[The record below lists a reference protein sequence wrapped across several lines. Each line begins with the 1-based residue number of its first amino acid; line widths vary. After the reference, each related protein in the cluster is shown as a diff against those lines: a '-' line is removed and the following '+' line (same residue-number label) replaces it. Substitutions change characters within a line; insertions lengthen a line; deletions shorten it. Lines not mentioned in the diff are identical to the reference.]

1 MLYWDHN
8 AGAPLLEEI
17 ASHLSTAF
25 AEAAGNP
32 SSVHQAG
39 RAARRH
45 LDQARE
51 RVAKVLGCTPREI
64 VFTGSGSEAA
74 ALAVLGAYRARKDKS
89 KRRVVTTAIEHPCV
103 LGAVTLLEEE
113 GAEVIRVAPGS
124 DGAVPAQAL
133 TEALTEQTALCSV
146 QWVNN
151 ETGVIQ
157 PAGELARVCA
167 QRKIVFHSDA
177 VQAFGRLP
185 ASLRE
190 VPADLL
196 SLSAHKLGGPAGVG
210 VLFGRRGVNVAGL
223 TPGHQ
228 ENGRRGGTQ
237 AVAMAEAMAM
247 ALEHSVAS
255 QEPASAQVSAL
266 RDRFEREVL
275 AAVPGTIVNG
285 TAARVAST
293 CNLQFA
299 GVDGEALL
307 IGLDLEGIC
316 VSTGAAC
323 ASGSLTPSHVLLA
336 MGRSA
341 EQASGSLRFS
351 IGASTTAAEVE
362 TVVKALV
369 RLVPR
374 NRGESIAG
382 AEQASNDG

>member
-1 MLYWDHN
+1 MLYWDYN
-8 AGAPLLEEI
+8 AGAPLLPDI
-17 ASHLSTAF
+17 ARHLSTAF

-39 RAARRH
+39 RNARRH

-74 ALAVLGAYRARKDKS
+74 AIAVLGAYRARNDRT
-89 KRRVVTTAIEHPCV
+89 KRRVVTTAIEHHCV
-103 LGAVTLLEEE
+103 LAAVKVLEEE
-113 GAEVIRVAPGS
+113 GAEVIRVAPNS
-124 DGAVPAQAL
+124 DGVVPAKTLIDAL
-133 TEALTEQTALCSV
+133 NDQTALCSV

-247 ALEHSVAS
+247 ALEHAVGS
-255 QEPASAQVSAL
+255 QEAASSQVTRL

-275 AAVPGTIVNG
+275 LAIPGTTVNG
-285 TAARVAST
+285 TADRVAST
-293 CNLQFA
+293 CNLHFP

-307 IGLDLEGIC
+307 IALDLEGIC

-323 ASGSLTPSHVLLA
+323 ASGSLSPSHVLMA

-341 EQASGSLRFS
+341 EQASGALRFS

-362 TVVKALV
+362 RVVQALM

-374 NRGESIAG
+374 NRG
-382 AEQASNDG
+382 

>member
-1 MLYWDHN
+1 MLYWDYN
-8 AGAPLLEEI
+8 AGAPLLPDI
-17 ASHLSTAF
+17 ARHLSTAF

-39 RAARRH
+39 RNARRH

-64 VFTGSGSEAA
+64 IFTGSGSEAA
-74 ALAVLGAYRARKDKS
+74 AIAVLGAYRARKDRT
-89 KRRVVTTAIEHPCV
+89 KRRVVTTAIEHHCV
-103 LGAVTLLEEE
+103 LAAVTVLEEE
-113 GAEVIRVAPGS
+113 GAEVIRVAPNS
-124 DGAVPAQAL
+124 DGVVPAKAL
-133 TEALTEQTALCSV
+133 IDALSDQTALCSV

-247 ALEHSVAS
+247 ALEHAVGS
-255 QEPASAQVSAL
+255 QEAASSQVTSL

-275 AAVPGTIVNG
+275 LAIPGTTVNG
-285 TAARVAST
+285 TADRVAST
-293 CNLQFA
+293 CNLHFP

-307 IGLDLEGIC
+307 IALDLEGIC

-323 ASGSLTPSHVLLA
+323 ASGSLSPSHVLMA
-336 MGRSA
+336 MGHSA
-341 EQASGSLRFS
+341 EQASGALRFS
-351 IGASTTAAEVE
+351 IGASTTAAEVV
-362 TVVKALV
+362 TVVQALM

-374 NRGESIAG
+374 NRG
-382 AEQASNDG
+382 

>member
-1 MLYWDHN
+1 MLYWDYN
-8 AGAPLLEEI
+8 AGAPLLPDI
-17 ASHLSTAF
+17 ARHLSTAF

-39 RAARRH
+39 RNARRH

-74 ALAVLGAYRARKDKS
+74 AIAVLGAYRARKDRT
-89 KRRVVTTAIEHPCV
+89 KRRVVTTAIEHHCV
-103 LGAVTLLEEE
+103 LAAVTVLEEE
-113 GAEVIRVAPGS
+113 GAEVIRVAPNS
-124 DGAVPAQAL
+124 DGVVPAKAL
-133 TEALTEQTALCSV
+133 IDALSDQTALCSV

-247 ALEHSVAS
+247 ALEHAVGS
-255 QEPASAQVSAL
+255 QEAASSQVTSL

-275 AAVPGTIVNG
+275 LAIPGTTVNG
-285 TAARVAST
+285 TADRVAST
-293 CNLQFA
+293 CNLHFP

-307 IGLDLEGIC
+307 IALDLEGIC

-323 ASGSLTPSHVLLA
+323 ASGSLSPSHVLMA

-341 EQASGSLRFS
+341 EQASGALRFS
-351 IGASTTAAEVE
+351 IGASTTAAEVV
-362 TVVKALV
+362 TVVQALM

-374 NRGESIAG
+374 NRG
-382 AEQASNDG
+382 

>member
-1 MLYWDHN
+1 MIYFDHN
-8 AGAPLLEEI
+8 AGAPLLPEI
-17 ASHLSTAF
+17 AKHLATAF
-25 AEAAGNP
+25 TDAAGNP

-45 LDQARE
+45 LDAARE

-74 ALAVLGAYRARKDKS
+74 AIAVLGAFRARKDQS

-103 LGAVTLLEEE
+103 LGAVKLLEAE
-113 GAEVIRVAPGS
+113 GAEVIRVAPGA
-124 DGAVPAQAL
+124 DGAVPIQAL
-133 TEALTEQTALCSV
+133 LDVLDAQTALCSV

-157 PAGELARVCA
+157 PAAAISRACVS
-167 QRKIVFHSDA
+167 RKIVFHSDA
-177 VQAFGRLP
+177 VQAFGRVP
-185 ASLRE
+185 ASLGE

-210 VLFGRRGVNVAGL
+210 VLFGRRGVDVAGL

-237 AVAMAEAMAM
+237 AVAMAEAMAI
-247 ALEHSVAS
+247 ALEHAVAS
-255 QEPASAQVSAL
+255 QGATGVTAL

-275 AAVPGTIVNG
+275 AALPETMVNG
-285 TAARVAST
+285 TAARVGST
-293 CNLQFA
+293 SNLLFP

-307 IGLDLEGIC
+307 IALDLEGIC

-341 EQASGSLRFS
+341 AEASGSIRFS
-351 IGASTTAAEVE
+351 MGPGTTAAEVE
-362 TVVKALV
+362 AVVGALKH
-369 RLVPR
+369 LVPR
-374 NRGESIAG
+374 NR
-382 AEQASNDG
+382 

>member
-1 MLYWDHN
+1 MIYWDHN
-8 AGAPLLEEI
+8 AGAPLLPEI
-17 ASHLSTAF
+17 ARHLSTAF

-39 RAARRH
+39 RGARRH

-64 VFTGSGSEAA
+64 AFTGSGSEAA
-74 ALAVLGAYRARKDKS
+74 AIAVLGAFRARKDKS

-103 LGAVTLLEEE
+103 LGAVKVLEQE
-113 GAEVIRVAPGS
+113 GAEVVRVAPAA

-133 TEALTEQTALCSV
+133 IDALDAQTALCSV

-157 PAGELARVCA
+157 PAAELARVCA

-177 VQAFGRLP
+177 VQAFGRVP

-210 VLFGRRGVNVAGL
+210 VLFGRRGVDVAAL

-237 AVAMAEAMAM
+237 AVAMAEALAM
-247 ALEHSVAS
+247 ALEHAVGIQERSAS
-255 QEPASAQVSAL
+255 EVTLL
-266 RDRFEREVL
+266 RDEFERQVL
-275 AAVPGTIVNG
+275 AAIQGTTVNG
-285 TAARVAST
+285 TAARVGST
-293 CNLQFA
+293 SNLQFP

-307 IGLDLEGIC
+307 IALDLEGIC

-351 IGASTTAAEVE
+351 IGPQSNDLEVV
-362 TVVKALV
+362 TVVSALK
-369 RLVPR
+369 RLVVK
-374 NRGESIAG
+374 NRG
-382 AEQASNDG
+382 